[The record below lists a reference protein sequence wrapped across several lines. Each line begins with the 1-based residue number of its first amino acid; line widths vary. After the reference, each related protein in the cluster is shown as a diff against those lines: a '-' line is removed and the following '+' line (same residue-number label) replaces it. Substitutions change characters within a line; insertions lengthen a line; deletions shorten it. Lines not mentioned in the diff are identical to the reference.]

1 MNDDRPDPATLHR
14 RTGDPRPIGVFDS
27 GVGGLTVARAL
38 MDLLPDERLVY
49 FGDTARG
56 PYGPRDLDVV
66 RRFTAEIVQWLV
78 AQDTKLVVAA
88 CNTATAAALEP
99 STSGPLGFDVPVVG
113 VIRPAVDTA
122 VRATRNGRV
131 GVIGTVGTVES
142 GAYDRAVAE
151 VATDIKVFSQACPRF
166 VELVERGR
174 TTDPEV
180 LEVAAD
186 YLGPMV
192 AAGIDT
198 LILGCTH
205 YPLLTGVLTYV
216 MGPGVVLVSSAEETA
231 RRVFVDLVD
240 RKALAHGEP
249 VRAGHRF
256 VASGTPASFAELGAR
271 FLGPRLTAVDV
282 EHGEP
287 ETAQRPRAGSGQ
299 QPPSASSAIM
309 APDRTAAGGRC

>member
-1 MNDDRPDPATLHR
+1 MTAMTDDRSGLTTPRPP
-14 RTGDPRPIGVFDS
+14 TGDPRPIGVFDS

-38 MDLLPDERLVY
+38 MDLLPDERIVY

-56 PYGPRDLDVV
+56 PYGPRDLDTV
-66 RRFTAEIVQWLV
+66 REFTAEIVGWLA

-99 STSGPLGFDVPVVG
+99 STSGPLNFDVPVVG

-131 GVIGTVGTVES
+131 GVIGTVGTVQS

-151 VATDIKVFSQACPRF
+151 VGEDIKVFSQACPRF
-166 VELVERGR
+166 VELVEQGR

-180 LEVAAD
+180 LDVAAD
-186 YLGPMV
+186 YLGPLV
-192 AAGIDT
+192 AAGVDT

-216 MGPGVVLVSSAEETA
+216 MGSGVVLVSSAEETA

-240 RKALAHGEP
+240 RGALAHGEP

-256 VASGTPASFAELGAR
+256 VASGAPASFAQLGAR

-282 EHGEP
+282 E
-287 ETAQRPRAGSGQ
+287 RS
-299 QPPSASSAIM
+299 
-309 APDRTAAGGRC
+309 GGRG